1 MIFKEFN
8 LLNLILILLSLIFSL
23 IYSEII
29 ILNFCDLNKN
39 IKENIIERGKTEI
52 VKELISD
59 SGSENNN

>member
-39 IKENIIERGKTEI
+39 IKENIIERGKNEI

-59 SGSENNN
+59 SESENNN

>member
-39 IKENIIERGKTEI
+39 IKENIIEREKNERLQ
-52 VKELISD
+52 ELIS
-59 SGSENNN
+59 GE